1 MRKILLATAAGFAAM
16 VADGVT
22 PARAQSAAEVSGQT
36 PQPGLTGYVQGRF
49 RFYGAIVSQDG
60 DSAPFTAVPPPAT
73 GGKLANYD
81 FFEYG
86 RIWVGADGVA
96 ANGLRYGARLEI
108 RMPYPA
114 TTARGDGRGTLSFRR
129 AVGYVGTPTL
139 GQLRFGSGTVQ
150 AVEQMYTGHIMG
162 SIASGL
168 LDGEFSPAVF
178 TGQGGVL
185 ANNFFYSSSSVNNN
199 SAIGYYSPQFFGF
212 DIGLSY
218 APNDGNLGGLCGT
231 GGANFVGCDQVSSS
245 ADANT
250 VGRLRNQFDA
260 MLRYRGT
267 FGPVGLTASG
277 GFRTADTVNNAN
289 PAGANYKRV
298 NIGIF
303 GAQLSWAGLTVGG
316 ITTFGSYN
324 YLRPDSTA
332 GFYSLPKSGAGVANR
347 DAFSWQLGAS
357 YTIGAITVGAAY
369 HELRTEG
376 NTSNTTGKRKDQ
388 GFGLGASYAL
398 APGLALFAEYIYSKV
413 SERGADFIGA
423 SFTGGAGNQESFK
436 ASVGLL
442 GVSISW

>member
-60 DSAPFTAVPPPAT
+60 DSSAL
-73 GGKLANYD
+73 GKLSSYD
-81 FFEYG
+81 FYDYG

-108 RMPYPA
+108 RMPGDG
-114 TTARGDGRGTLSFRR
+114 ARGDGRGTLFFRR

-139 GQLRFGSGTVQ
+139 GTLRFGSGTVR
-150 AVEQMYTGHIMG
+150 AVEQMYTGHMMG
-162 SIASGL
+162 KIASGL
-168 LDGEFSPAVF
+168 LDGDQNVVF
-178 TGQGGVL
+178 TGQNGAL
-185 ANNFFYSSSSVNNN
+185 ATSFFYSSSTVNNN

-218 APNDGNLGGLCGT
+218 APNDGNLNGICGAGGQQ
-231 GGANFVGCDQVSSS
+231 FVGCDRVSSS
-245 ADANT
+245 TDAT
-250 VGRLRNQFDA
+250 TAGRLRNQFDA

-277 GFRTADTVNNAN
+277 GFRTAETVTDPTGTLRFKRAT
-289 PAGANYKRV
+289 AGIV
-298 NIGIF
+298 
-303 GAQLSWAGLTVGG
+303 GAEITWAGLTVGG
-316 ITTFGSYN
+316 ITTFGPYN
-324 YLRPDSTA
+324 RGFTA
-332 GFYSLPKSGAGVANR
+332 LPTTPPGVRNR
-347 DAFSWQLGAS
+347 NAFSWQLGAA

-376 NTSNTTGKRKDQ
+376 STAPGTGKQKDQ
-388 GFGLGASYAL
+388 GFGIGASYAL

-413 SERGADFIGA
+413 SESGRDFNT
-423 SFTGGAGNQESFK
+423 FQAGTQDSFK
-436 ASVGLL
+436 ANVGLL
-442 GVSISW
+442 GISIAW

>member
-1 MRKILLATAAGFAAM
+1 M

-60 DSAPFTAVPPPAT
+60 DSAPFVAAGPGGTPPAR

-114 TTARGDGRGTLSFRR
+114 TNTARGDDRGTLFFRR

-150 AVEQMYTGHIMG
+150 AVEQMYTGHMMG
-162 SIASGL
+162 KVASGL

-178 TGQGGVL
+178 VSGANAAIGFTGVGLL
-185 ANNFFYSSSSVNNN
+185 ANSFFYSSSTVNNA

-218 APNDGNLGGLCGT
+218 APNDGNLAGICGPA
-231 GGANFVGCDQVSSS
+231 GAAPNPPPAALAGCDQASSS
-245 ADANT
+245 ARNA
-250 VGRLRNQFDA
+250 GRLRNQFDA

-277 GFRTADTVNNAN
+277 GFRTADTVDDAN
-289 PAGANYKRV
+289 PAAARFKRV
-298 NIGIF
+298 TAGIF
-303 GAQLSWAGLTVGG
+303 GAELTWAGLTVGG
-316 ITTFGSYN
+316 ITTFGPYN
-324 YLRPDSTA
+324 RGFTA
-332 GFYSLPKSGAGVANR
+332 LQKNEPRGQNR
-347 DAFSWQLGAS
+347 DAFSWQLGAA

-376 NTSNTTGKRKDQ
+376 ERSDAPNPVTGKLKEQ
-388 GFGLGASYAL
+388 GFGVGASYAL

-413 SERGADFIGA
+413 SESGRDFIDNT
-423 SFTGGAGNQESFK
+423 FQAGRQESFK

-442 GVSISW
+442 GIGIQW

>member
-1 MRKILLATAAGFAAM
+1 M

-60 DSAPFTAVPPPAT
+60 DSAPLAGGPPPT
-73 GGKLANYD
+73 SGGKLANYD

-114 TTARGDGRGTLSFRR
+114 ANIDRGDSRGSLFFRR

-139 GQLRFGSGTVQ
+139 GQLRFGSGTVR

-178 TGQGGVL
+178 TGQGGAL
-185 ANNFFYSSSSVNNN
+185 ANSFFYSSSSVNNN

-218 APNDGNLGGLCGT
+218 APNDGNLAGICGPAGGVGQPP
-231 GGANFVGCDQVSSS
+231 AAAFAGCDQASSS
-245 ADANT
+245 ANADT

-277 GFRTADTVNNAN
+277 GFRTADTVNNAD
-289 PAGANYKRV
+289 PAGTNYKRV

-303 GAQLSWAGLTVGG
+303 GAQLTWAGLTVGG

-324 YLRPDSTA
+324 YVRPNGTA
-332 GFYSLPKSGAGVANR
+332 GFYALPKSAAGVANR
-347 DAFSWQLGAS
+347 NAFSWQLGAS

-388 GFGLGASYAL
+388 GFGVGASYAL

-413 SERGADFIGA
+413 SERGFDFIDN
-423 SFTGGAGNQESFK
+423 SFQPGVQESFK
-436 ASVGLL
+436 ANVGLL
-442 GVSISW
+442 GISISW

>member
-60 DSAPFTAVPPPAT
+60 DSSAD
-73 GGKLANYD
+73 GKLASYD
-81 FFEYG
+81 FFDYG

-108 RMPYPA
+108 RMPGGSNS
-114 TTARGDGRGTLSFRR
+114 TGSDARGNLFFRR
-129 AVGYVGTPTL
+129 INGYVGTPTL
-139 GQLRFGSGTVQ
+139 GTLRFGSGQVR
-150 AVEQMYTGHIMG
+150 AVELMHTGHMMG
-162 SIASGL
+162 KIATGL
-168 LDGEFSPAVF
+168 LDGDENVVF
-178 TGQGGVL
+178 IGQDGSL
-185 ANNFFYSSSSVNNN
+185 ARSFFYSASTGNNA

-212 DIGLSY
+212 DLGISY
-218 APNDGNLGGLCGT
+218 APNDLPFQGLCDNALAT
-231 GGANFVGCDQVSSS
+231 FANCSRVSSS
-245 ADANT
+245 TNAAT
-250 VGRLRNQFDA
+250 AGRLRNQFDA

-277 GFRTADTVNNAN
+277 GFRTAETVSD
-289 PAGANYKRV
+289 PSGALNFKRV
-298 NIGIF
+298 TAGIF
-303 GAQLSWAGLTVGG
+303 GAEITWAGLTVGG

-324 YLRPDSTA
+324 RPNGPS
-332 GFYSLPKSGAGVANR
+332 GFIALPKSGPGVANR
-347 DAFSWQLGAS
+347 NAFSWQLGAS

-376 NTSNTTGKRKDQ
+376 NISNTTGKRKDQ
-388 GFGLGASYAL
+388 GFGVGASYAL

-413 SERGADFIGA
+413 SESGRDFN
-423 SFTGGAGNQESFK
+423 SFQAGDQESFK

-442 GVSISW
+442 GIGIQW

>member
-60 DSAPFTAVPPPAT
+60 DSAPFVAGPPRSE

-81 FFEYG
+81 FFDYG

-108 RMPYPA
+108 RVSGS
-114 TTARGDGRGTLSFRR
+114 TGTRNTSDERGNLFFRR
-129 AVGYVGTPTL
+129 INGYVGTPTL
-139 GQLRFGSGTVQ
+139 GTLRFGSGQVR
-150 AVEQMYTGHIMG
+150 AVELMHTGHMMSKIG
-162 SIASGL
+162 TGL
-168 LDGEFSPAVF
+168 LDGDEAIVILS
-178 TGQGGVL
+178 QGGL
-185 ANNFFYSSSSVNNN
+185 TARSFFYSASTGNNA

-212 DIGLSY
+212 DIGISY
-218 APNDGNLGGLCGT
+218 APNDGPFNGLCGNAA
-231 GGANFVGCDQVSSS
+231 GGGFVGCDPVSSS
-245 ADANT
+245 SDSDT
-250 VGRLRNQFDA
+250 RGRLRNQFDA

-277 GFRTADTVNNAN
+277 GFRTADTVSDAS
-289 PAGANYKRV
+289 GALRFKRV
-298 NIGIF
+298 TAGIF
-303 GAQLSWAGLTVGG
+303 GAEITWAGLTVGG
-316 ITTFGSYN
+316 ITTFGPYN
-324 YLRPDSTA
+324 RGFTALRKNEP
-332 GFYSLPKSGAGVANR
+332 GGQNR
-347 DAFSWQLGAS
+347 HAFSWQLGAA

-376 NTSNTTGKRKDQ
+376 RVATGADPVTGKLKEQ
-388 GFGLGASYAL
+388 GFGIGASYAL

-413 SERGADFIGA
+413 SESGRDFN
-423 SFTGGAGNQESFK
+423 SFTPPPAREESFK

-442 GVSISW
+442 GIGIQW

>member
-60 DSAPFTAVPPPAT
+60 DSSNL
-73 GGKLANYD
+73 GKLSSYD
-81 FFEYG
+81 FYDYG

-108 RMPYPA
+108 RMPGDG
-114 TTARGDGRGTLSFRR
+114 ARGDGRGTLFFRR
-129 AVGYVGTPTL
+129 AVGYIGTPTL
-139 GQLRFGSGTVQ
+139 GTLRFGSGTVR

-162 SIASGL
+162 TIASGL
-168 LDGEFSPAVF
+168 LDGDQNVVF
-178 TGQGGVL
+178 TGQGGLV
-185 ANNFFYSSSSVNNN
+185 ASSFFYSSSVVNNN

-218 APNDGNLGGLCGT
+218 APNDGNLNGICGA
-231 GGANFVGCDQVSSS
+231 GGAAFTGCDRASSS
-245 ADANT
+245 VTDA
-250 VGRLRNQFDA
+250 GRLRNQFDA

-277 GFRTADTVNNAN
+277 GFRTADTVDD
-289 PAGANYKRV
+289 PTPGAVGFKRV
-298 NIGIF
+298 TAGIV
-303 GAQLSWAGLTVGG
+303 GAQLTWAGLTVGG
-316 ITTFGSYN
+316 ITTFGPYN
-324 YLRPDSTA
+324 RGFTA
-332 GFYSLPKSGAGVANR
+332 LPKSSVPGVKNR
-347 DAFSWQLGAS
+347 NAFSWQLGAS

-376 NTSNTTGKRKDQ
+376 LTGAELTNPVLNTGKLKEQ

-413 SERGADFIGA
+413 SESGRDFNTFQDGR
-423 SFTGGAGNQESFK
+423 QESFK
-436 ASVGLL
+436 ANVGLL
-442 GVSISW
+442 GVSIVW